1 MTDANEIARRFG
13 YHPPRSST
21 RVKRHEQVRGEFQKT
36 ATALLDIVPHDD
48 LETAYERQQ
57 LLTKLE
63 EAQFWANAALARAPD
78 PDAEVSAEQAAA
90 GPPGASG

>member
-21 RVKRHEQVRGEFQKT
+21 RVQRHEQVRGEFQRS
-36 ATALLDIVPHDD
+36 ATVLLDIILPDD
-48 LETAYERQQ
+48 VEVDYERQQ
-57 LLTKLE
+57 LLEKLE

-90 GPPGASG
+90 GPPGASE